1 MQVREEAKQA
11 GVEDIQLHVHAG
23 DIYKKSFTF
32 PQIAHNDYAV
42 EQFESLGIA
51 EQNLNGDPTNDQA
64 YEAFVKTADDVAQ
77 AFWKV
82 LDKYGIEKRSRTG
95 YSIGIGYPP
104 DWGEHTLN
112 IYKGDMTVLKP
123 NVCFHM
129 IAVMQFG
136 DWGVEASE
144 AIRVTDKGSELFC
157 NMSKEL
163 HVKS

>member
-1 MQVREEAKQA
+1 MKKTNEALQA
-11 GVEDIQLHVHAG
+11 GIDLVKAG
-23 DIYKKSFTF
+23 
-32 PQIAHNDYAV
+32 N
-42 EQFESLGIA
+42 
-51 EQNLNGDPTNDQA
+51 
-64 YEAFVKTADDVAQ
+64 TADDVAQ

-82 LDKYGIEKRSRTG
+82 LDKYGIEKKSRTG

-104 DWGEHTLN
+104 DWGEQTFN
-112 IYKGDMTVLKP
+112 IQKGDKTSLQP
-123 NVCFHM
+123 NVTFHM